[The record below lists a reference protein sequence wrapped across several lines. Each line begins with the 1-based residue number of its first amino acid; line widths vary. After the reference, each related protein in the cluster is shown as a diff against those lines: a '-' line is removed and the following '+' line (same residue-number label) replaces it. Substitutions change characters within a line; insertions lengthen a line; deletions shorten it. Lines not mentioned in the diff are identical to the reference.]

1 MQKFKGDFL
10 SVRTPKTTD
19 GILPKIVDGK
29 QQYKTTSL
37 PMTAKKHLERINKK
51 LPDHL
56 KMTWEVMRNEPVAV
70 IASKEIKESPKRSLF
85 SSNQVNEVI
94 DKNKENFSQEG
105 CNCRSTGCLK
115 FYCHCLRAGKTAG
128 IVDPHS

>member
-19 GILPKIVDGK
+19 GVLPKIVDGK

-37 PMTAKKHLERINKK
+37 PLTAKKHLERMNKK

-56 KMTWEVMRNEPVAV
+56 KMTWEVMRNEPV
-70 IASKEIKESPKRSLF
+70 IQQLEIKQATKAKGKQAELPIQDK
-85 SSNQVNEVI
+85 VNPGATDYDLEAA
-94 DKNKENFSQEG
+94 F
-105 CNCRSTGCLK
+105 
-115 FYCHCLRAGKTAG
+115 GKG
-128 IVDPHS
+128 I